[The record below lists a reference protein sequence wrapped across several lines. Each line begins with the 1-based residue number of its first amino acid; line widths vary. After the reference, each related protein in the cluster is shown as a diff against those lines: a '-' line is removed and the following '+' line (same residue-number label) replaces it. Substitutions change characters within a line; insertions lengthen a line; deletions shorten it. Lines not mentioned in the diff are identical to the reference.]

1 MPVKNRVRT
10 YQDAAARYSTVFE
23 PTVFAGRI
31 NPPHLFGAVTKHRL
45 ERPIAKQLCAELR
58 KLGADARCVIYSA
71 HDEDDRL
78 LVLIAA
84 STFTAGD
91 IL

>member
-1 MPVKNRVRT
+1 MTVDRVRA

-23 PTVFAGRI
+23 PIMFAGQL

-45 ERPIAKQLCAELR
+45 DRPIAKQLCDELR
-58 KLGADARCVIYSA
+58 RLGADARCVMYSA

-78 LVLIAA
+78 LVLLAA

-91 IL
+91 VL

>member
-1 MPVKNRVRT
+1 VTVNRVRT

-23 PTVFAGRI
+23 PPKRCGGLIRPANT
-31 NPPHLFGAVTKHRL
+31 GAVTKHRL
-45 ERPIAKQLCAELR
+45 ERPIAKQLCEELR
-58 KLGADARCVIYSA
+58 KLGADARCVMYSA
-71 HDEDDRL
+71 HDENDRL